1 MVMKLVLCVMVTF
14 IFTIAGVKAQQ
25 PVDDDKIKFDIGGF
39 VKTDIFYDTR
49 EVASLREGHFLLYP
63 LKEKFDVDGND
74 IYKKTSF
81 NILSIQTRITGRI
94 TGPKVLGAKT
104 SGLVE
109 GAFFGNT
116 EGDINGFRL
125 RHAFVKLDW
134 ENTSLLIGQFWH
146 PFLIPDVFPEVI
158 SFNTGAP
165 FQPFSR
171 NPQIRFTQRFGGFEI
186 IAVASSQR
194 DISSP
199 GPESPTSNKTVSNS
213 SFLRN
218 AALPMFDLQ
227 LRYVSKPFTA
237 GVGGG
242 FKKLRPRLETENN
255 IKTDETINSFS
266 AIAYTKI
273 TADDFSI
280 RAEGVYGQNLYDLLM
295 IGGYAVSKKDPV
307 TAKEEYTNIKTL
319 SAWTDISY
327 GSKLKVA
334 LFAGYAKNMGADDD
348 IAASVFSRGADID
361 KLIRISPRIVYLINK
376 VQFAAEV
383 EHTIA
388 YYGTPD
394 VKGVVKESKSVS
406 NTRIVFATYYF
417 FY

>member
-1 MVMKLVLCVMVTF
+1 MKTMLYIIGIF
-14 IFTIAGVKAQQ
+14 IFSFTGIIAQQ
-25 PVDDDKIKFDIGGF
+25 PADEDKVKFEIGGF

-63 LKEKFDVDGND
+63 LNERFDVDGND
-74 IYKKTSF
+74 LHKKSTF
-81 NILSIQTRITGRI
+81 NILSIQTRITGRLS
-94 TGPKVLGAKT
+94 GPKVLGAKT

-116 EGDINGFRL
+116 DADINGFRL

-134 ENTSLLIGQFWH
+134 ENTSILVGQFWH

-186 IAVASSQR
+186 IAAASSQR

-199 GPESPTSNKTVSNS
+199 GPESPTSNRTVSNS

-227 LRYVSKPFTA
+227 LRYASKPFTA
-237 GVGGG
+237 GIGGG

-255 IKTDETINSFS
+255 IKTDETINSIS
-266 AIAYTKI
+266 AMAYTKI
-273 TADDFSI
+273 TTDDFSI
-280 RAEGVYGQNLYDLLM
+280 RAQGVYGQNLYDLLM

-319 SAWTDISY
+319 SAWMDISY
-327 GSKLKVA
+327 GSNFKVA
-334 LFAGYAKNMGADDD
+334 LFVGYAKNLGADDD
-348 IAASVFSRGADID
+348 IAGPVFSRGADID

-383 EHTIA
+383 ENTIA

-394 VKGVVKESKSVS
+394 IKGVVKDSKSVF
-406 NTRIVFATYYF
+406 NTRILLATYYF
-417 FY
+417 F